1 MILVTVGTH
10 HQPFDRLIAA
20 AAALQRAGHE
30 VVAQTGTSTVEVVGG
45 RAWIPPSELA
55 ALADRAAV
63 IVCHAGPGSLALAWE
78 RGRAPVVVP
87 RRAVFGEH
95 VDDHQ
100 VQFCA
105 HLGDR
110 AVVWDDPATLAAR
123 WAEVAAGVR
132 DVPAWGPTAR
142 PAFLAGWGEAV
153 RGAVRGS
160 RASVVRATLRRLS
173 LGWRRWVG

>member
-1 MILVTVGTH
+1 MILVTIGTH
-10 HQPFDRLIAA
+10 HQPFDRLIEA

-30 VVAQTGTSTVEVVGG
+30 VVAQTGTSSVPVAGG

-78 RGRAPVVVP
+78 RGRTPVVVP
-87 RRAVFGEH
+87 RRAAFAEH

-105 HLGDR
+105 HLSER
-110 AVVWDDPATLAAR
+110 AVVWHDPATLAAR
-123 WAEVAAGVR
+123 WPEVAASVR
-132 DVPAWGPTAR
+132 EVPAWGPAAR
-142 PAFLAGWGEAV
+142 PGFLAGWDEAV
-153 RGAVRGS
+153 RGAVHES
-160 RASVVRATLRRLS
+160 RAGLVRATLRRLS
-173 LGWRRWVG
+173 SGWRRWVE